1 MSWLSKKQA
10 LIALSTTEAEYVALS
25 MVTQE
30 ALWLRRLLTDV
41 GKPLHEPI
49 VINEDN
55 QGGIALAKNPVGHA
69 GTNNIDIRHHFVSE
83 GVLDGRII
91 LKYVTTGEM
100 TADFLT
106 KPPPKHPFEK
116 LVIELGMKTFK

>member
-1 MSWLSKKQA
+1 VSWLSKKQA
-10 LIALSTTEAEYVALS
+10 LVALSTTEAEYVALS

-49 VINEDN
+49 VINKDN

-69 GTNNIDIRHHFVSE
+69 GTIDIRYPFVSE
-83 GVLDGRII
+83 GVQDGGII
-91 LKYVTTGEM
+91 LKHVTTGEM
-100 TADFLT
+100 IADVLT

-116 LVIELGMKTFK
+116 LVI